1 MILDGFKWRNY
12 KFNFD
17 EDLKAMVKVV
27 PKNASFKSM
36 LIILR
41 NYRRHIVNYSSYNK
55 EWKLINTRNTAQKI
69 KFSIKDFFNKYDQ
82 VWRIEGNSI

>member
-55 EWKLINTRNTAQKI
+55 E
-69 KFSIKDFFNKYDQ
+69 
-82 VWRIEGNSI
+82 